1 MVALKREQILVT
13 LSPSI
18 LLFYSLIRDK
28 LNQEIFTV

>member
-18 LLFYSLIRDK
+18 VLFYSLVGDK
-28 LNQEIFTV
+28 LN